1 MIKTEKNFQKKVN
14 IPQLLKW
21 IGNKHKFG
29 LELTTYMPQEFNTYY
44 EPFLGSGALL
54 GIVSNLNL
62 HTPHG
67 PKFKR
72 SVAGDTLKYVVD
84 IFNYVKSK
92 PDLLIN
98 HYATCIEGYIDNK
111 QANYEAIKT
120 RFNTTRDSLDFAVL
134 TRTCYGGIIRF
145 RKSDGY
151 MSTLV
156 GPHNPISPK
165 SFAERVMI
173 WNGLTQDTTFM
184 CADFSET
191 MSLASEGDLIYCD
204 PPYTHSQSILY
215 GAQDFC
221 IDRLWESIYA
231 AKQRGAKVMLS
242 INGTRESGGKDIGV
256 IPPEGLFER
265 ATLINCGV
273 SMIDRLQNAG
283 DVMSGDI
290 VHDKLLLT
298 W

>member
-1 MIKTEKNFQKKVN
+1 
-14 IPQLLKW
+14 
-21 IGNKHKFG
+21 
-29 LELTTYMPQEFNTYY
+29 
-44 EPFLGSGALL
+44 
-54 GIVSNLNL
+54 
-62 HTPHG
+62 
-67 PKFKR
+67 
-72 SVAGDTLKYVVD
+72 
-84 IFNYVKSK
+84 
-92 PDLLIN
+92 
-98 HYATCIEGYIDNK
+98 
-111 QANYEAIKT
+111 
-120 RFNTTRDSLDFAVL
+120 
-134 TRTCYGGIIRF
+134 
-145 RKSDGY
+145 
-151 MSTLV
+151 
-156 GPHNPISPK
+156 
-165 SFAERVMI
+165 
-173 WNGLTQDTTFM
+173 M